1 MDKTAKLDLIKI
13 VDNQAGWNA
22 IKVIYIYIYLIVF
35 VEILLVLLIK

>member
-22 IKVIYIYIYLIVF
+22 IKVIYISYCF
-35 VEILLVLLIK
+35 R

>member
-22 IKVIYIYIYLIVF
+22 IKVIYIYLIVF